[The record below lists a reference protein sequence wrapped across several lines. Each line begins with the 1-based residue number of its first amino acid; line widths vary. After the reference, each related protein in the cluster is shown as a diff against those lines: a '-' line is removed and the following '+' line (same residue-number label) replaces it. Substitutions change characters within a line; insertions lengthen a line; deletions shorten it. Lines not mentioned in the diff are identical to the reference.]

1 MATGVRV
8 SSESIEAYQ
17 NIKLGK
23 KQKYIVFCVNDSK
36 TEIIVDKALS
46 GKQIEKYNDFV
57 DLLPQK
63 EPRWAVYDFQ
73 FEADGGGQ
81 RNKLVLIKWPDDAGI
96 RPKMLYAG
104 SNDELRKSLDGI
116 AVEVQA
122 TDYDEVAYENVLAK
136 AKQGTR

>member
-1 MATGVRV
+1 MRV

-81 RNKLVLIKWPDDAGI
+81 RNKLVLIKWYVSL
-96 RPKMLYAG
+96 KTVYAYSMIMSIKIVFVLSRTG
-104 SNDELRKSLDGI
+104 SPMTRAFDRRCFTQGRTMNCESL
-116 AVEVQA
+116 
-122 TDYDEVAYENVLAK
+122 
-136 AKQGTR
+136 